1 MRPVRRS
8 TLLLASPAF
17 LLSLLPG
24 LTSMASAAD
33 VREEYGR
40 YPIPRPVP
48 RTHLELSDEVQVERR
63 GPPIV
68 QAPDGQCRAF
78 TKRRFNEV
86 GELVIRRIRICE
98 EVVRGPAPAWPG
110 EPPRREVYGRPVPPM
125 AVPLPPQGSEPE
137 ELEEGEPG

>member
-1 MRPVRRS
+1 MRALRRS

-110 EPPRREVYGRPVPPM
+110 EPPRREDYGRPAPPTT
-125 AVPLPPQGSEPE
+125 VPPQGSEPE

>member
-1 MRPVRRS
+1 
-8 TLLLASPAF
+8 
-17 LLSLLPG
+17 
-24 LTSMASAAD
+24 MAAKLDRIAAD
-33 VREEYGR
+33 STARGAVR
-40 YPIPRPVP
+40 
-48 RTHLELSDEVQVERR
+48 
-63 GPPIV
+63 V

-125 AVPLPPQGSEPE
+125 AIPLPPQGSEPE

>member
-1 MRPVRRS
+1 MRPFRPFSRA
-8 TLLLASPAF
+8 LASAF

-24 LTSMASAAD
+24 LASMASAAD
-33 VREEYGR
+33 FRGEYGQ
-40 YPIPRPVP
+40 YPLPDPTPRP
-48 RTHLELSDEVQVERR
+48 HLELSDEVQIERR
-63 GPPIV
+63 SPPIV
-68 QAPDGQCRAF
+68 QAPDERCRAF

-98 EVVRGPAPAWPG
+98 EAVRGPGWSG

-125 AVPLPPQGSEPE
+125 AVPLTPQGSEAE

>member
-1 MRPVRRS
+1 MTLEPDMRPLRRS
-8 TLLLASPAF
+8 TLLLAAPAF

-78 TKRRFNEV
+78 TSD
-86 GELVIRRIRICE
+86 GSIRRIRICE

>member
-1 MRPVRRS
+1 MRPFRPFSRA
-8 TLLLASPAF
+8 LASAF

-24 LTSMASAAD
+24 LASMASAAD
-33 VREEYGR
+33 FRGEYGQ
-40 YPIPRPVP
+40 YPLPHPTPRP
-48 RTHLELSDEVQVERR
+48 HLELSDEVQIERR
-63 GPPIV
+63 SPPIV
-68 QAPDGQCRAF
+68 QAPDERCRAF

-98 EVVRGPAPAWPG
+98 EAVRGPGWSG

-125 AVPLPPQGSEPE
+125 AVPLPPQGSEAE

>member
-1 MRPVRRS
+1 MRPFRPFSRA
-8 TLLLASPAF
+8 LASAF

-24 LTSMASAAD
+24 LASMASAAD
-33 VREEYGR
+33 FRGEYGQ
-40 YPIPRPVP
+40 YPVPHPTPRP
-48 RTHLELSDEVQVERR
+48 HLELSDEVQIERR
-63 GPPIV
+63 SPPIV
-68 QAPDGQCRAF
+68 QAPDEQCRAF

-98 EVVRGPAPAWPG
+98 EAVRGPGWSG

-125 AVPLPPQGSEPE
+125 AVPLPPQGSEAE

>member
-1 MRPVRRS
+1 MRPFRPFSRA
-8 TLLLASPAF
+8 LASAF

-24 LTSMASAAD
+24 LASMASAAD
-33 VREEYGR
+33 FRGEYGQ
-40 YPIPRPVP
+40 YPLPHPTPRP
-48 RTHLELSDEVQVERR
+48 HLELSDEVQIERR
-63 GPPIV
+63 SPPIV
-68 QAPDGQCRAF
+68 QAPDEQCRAF

-98 EVVRGPAPAWPG
+98 EAVRGPGWSG

-125 AVPLPPQGSEPE
+125 AVPLPPQGSEAE